1 MSRLYDVSFRFGST
15 VNRYRI
21 WAATANL
28 ARSAMVDEA
37 WTRWRMRLATGL
49 LFAQAIDDPED
60 MLGPIATAAKPLPDA
75 NASDRW
81 CCPRCGGSST

>member
-37 WTRWRMRLATGL
+37 WTRWRMRLAIGL

-60 MLGPIATAAKPLPDA
+60 MLGPIATAADGRSAARAAPDPA
-75 NASDRW
+75 R
-81 CCPRCGGSST
+81 